1 MGISIERFSSFTYK
15 RGVILK
21 AIIITNNPMVL
32 EEYNSIYEVDFI
44 EDSLMAVLL
53 KTRDKI
59 HEGHLLLSHPLSGSV
74 KPNETIYKSVIFSKD
89 KGKLDMDS
97 LYIIES
103 SIETARKFINTKKPP
118 TWSNKTLVDF
128 QEIDYTLITSGI
140 ESMTQFK

>member
-1 MGISIERFSSFTYK
+1 
-15 RGVILK
+15 
-21 AIIITNNPMVL
+21 MVL

>member
-1 MGISIERFSSFTYK
+1 M
-15 RGVILK
+15 K